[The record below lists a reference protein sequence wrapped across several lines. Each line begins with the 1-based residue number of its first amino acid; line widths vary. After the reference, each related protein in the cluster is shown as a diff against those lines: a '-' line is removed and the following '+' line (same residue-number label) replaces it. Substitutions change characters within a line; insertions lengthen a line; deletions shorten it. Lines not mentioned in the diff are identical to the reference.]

1 MITINLHLNL
11 VWAIPVIVL
20 PISLISF
27 IASPSNFM
35 FCRQDSAQHITSDGA
50 ERPFLSQK
58 RQLKCHYALLSRIE
72 SNTDITLILR
82 ISSGA
87 LVPDIMHAKQA
98 SKLWTPKRW
107 SPSHNSQSAVIAGFY
122 SAEGGIDP
130 RQCLYK
136 RAQFDPWHIFFLK
149 I

>member
-1 MITINLHLNL
+1 MQNAYQCAVNYVVLDLYKIVAVWPCTMITINLHLNL

-98 SKLWTPKRW
+98 SKL
-107 SPSHNSQSAVIAGFY
+107 
-122 SAEGGIDP
+122 
-130 RQCLYK
+130 
-136 RAQFDPWHIFFLK
+136 
-149 I
+149 